1 MRGVLIK
8 TLTNFA
14 KKEKIPVHMKV
25 YLGTDHAVFE
35 LKEAVK
41 KFLQEKGY
49 EVEDCGAYEFDKS
62 DDYTQFITPVAE
74 KINANPEDKGIIFG
88 GSGQGEAMLANKFP
102 KVRAVVFYGPH
113 KPVSAIDASGE
124 TSEDPYAII
133 SLSRKHNNAN
143 ILSFGA
149 RFVTEEEV
157 LKAVEIWLTTEFSG
171 VERHQRRIEKVIEI
185 AEHI

>member
-1 MRGVLIK
+1 MSCM
-8 TLTNFA
+8 
-14 KKEKIPVHMKV
+14 KI
-25 YLGTDHAVFE
+25 YLGTDHAVFQH
-35 LKEAVK
+35 KEAVK
-41 KFLQEKGY
+41 VFLEAKGY
-49 EVEDCGAYEFDKS
+49 TVEDCGAIEFDPK
-62 DDYTQFITPVAE
+62 DDYTQFITPVA
-74 KINANPEDKGIIFG
+74 KKVNEDRESKGIIFG

-171 VERHQRRIEKVIEI
+171 VERHQRRIEKMIEI